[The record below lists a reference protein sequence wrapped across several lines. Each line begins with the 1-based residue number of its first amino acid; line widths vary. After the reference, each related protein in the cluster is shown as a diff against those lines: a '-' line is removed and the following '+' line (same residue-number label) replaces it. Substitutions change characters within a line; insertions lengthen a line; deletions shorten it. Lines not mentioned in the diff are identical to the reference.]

1 MTIPAAIAV
10 LVGIILTAGTN
21 ARVALGLG
29 LIALAAYLVVT
40 GIVERLQ
47 RVEDG
52 VAGLRDSAMARAV
65 TDALLS
71 RGAAGDTGEKAD
83 KAPTSA
89 LP

>member
-71 RGAAGDTGEKAD
+71 RGTAGDTGEKAD